1 MLATYVYL
9 MRYIFCDRFLKKFMK
24 VRSVNNTIINNSL
37 TEGRD
42 IGQSQASVLK
52 NSKNNR
58 QISFKGADL
67 TTSLIDFWAAIAR
80 GGMAAS
86 FTVQDMLG
94 TNFPRTFAALDRNK
108 DITGKNNYKAA
119 VEVAIR
125 EFTTGPSMFIIPA
138 LVLAG
143 ASHYSGE
150 ANKVPVDN
158 IAIFSDI
165 MKGSIN
171 TLGDNKFKDIDFK
184 SLSKDELQN
193 ANIEIKKTFYKD
205 VFQNIFS
212 QFEGASDINIDEYV
226 DLMLKAEDQAT
237 PKRNF
242 FMSMFNKKITKDG
255 VQVDAKDEILSQLST
270 KFVADKKSHTQGWG
284 DFLTAK
290 IIPGSKPL
298 KISDIVDDMKNYS
311 NDFAKQYLSAQGKN
325 VQSNSK
331 MLVEKFVDNFRD
343 ARIGSR
349 FITNVMMVVATGLF
363 MSIIPKLYTRN
374 KTNPETDAIYA
385 QVNKQ
390 RQGAANNEN
399 K

>member
-1 MLATYVYL
+1 
-9 MRYIFCDRFLKKFMK
+9 
-24 VRSVNNTIINNSL
+24 
-37 TEGRD
+37 
-42 IGQSQASVLK
+42 
-52 NSKNNR
+52 
-58 QISFKGADL
+58 
-67 TTSLIDFWAAIAR
+67 
-80 GGMAAS
+80 
-86 FTVQDMLG
+86 
-94 TNFPRTFAALDRNK
+94 
-108 DITGKNNYKAA
+108 
-119 VEVAIR
+119 
-125 EFTTGPSMFIIPA
+125 
-138 LVLAG
+138 
-143 ASHYSGE
+143 
-150 ANKVPVDN
+150 
-158 IAIFSDI
+158 

-331 MLVEKFVDNFRD
+331 MLVEKDRK
-343 ARIGSR
+343 S
-349 FITNVMMVVATGLF
+349 VV
-363 MSIIPKLYTRN
+363 
-374 KTNPETDAIYA
+374 
-385 QVNKQ
+385 
-390 RQGAANNEN
+390 
-399 K
+399 

>member
-1 MLATYVYL
+1 
-9 MRYIFCDRFLKKFMK
+9 MK
-24 VRSVNNTIINNSL
+24 VRNVETTIINNNEKTGYSANL
-37 TEGRD
+37 PRNFS
-42 IGQSQASVLK
+42 IKKSA
-52 NSKNNR
+52 NSSTP
-58 QISFKGADL
+58 SFKGIDP
-67 TTSLIDFWAAIAR
+67 TSSMIDFWAAVAR
-80 GGMAAS
+80 GGLAAS

-143 ASHYSGE
+143 ASRYSGE

-158 IAIFSDI
+158 IAVFSDI

-171 TLGDNKFKDIDFK
+171 SLSDNKFKDINFK
-184 SLSKDELQN
+184 TLSKEELQN
-193 ANIEIKKTFYKD
+193 AGIEIKKTFYKD
-205 VFQNIFS
+205 VFESIFS
-212 QFEGASDINIDEYV
+212 QFADIKDINIDEYI
-226 DLMLKAEDQAT
+226 DLMLKAEDPAT

-242 FMSMFNKKITKDG
+242 FMSMANKRIMKNG
-255 VQVDAKDEILSQLST
+255 VAVDAKDEILSQLST
-270 KFVADKKSHTQGWG
+270 KFVADKKAHTQGWG

-290 IIPGSKPL
+290 IVPGTKSF
-298 KISDIVDDMKNYS
+298 KISDIIDDMKNYS
-311 NDFAKQYLSAQGKN
+311 NDFAKQYISAQ
-325 VQSNSK
+325 SK
-331 MLVEKFVDNFRD
+331 DITSGSKVLINKFINNFRD
-343 ARIGSR
+343 SRIGTR

-385 QVNKQ
+385 LVKEQ
-390 RQGAANNEN
+390 RGAANNEN
-399 K
+399 Q

>member
-1 MLATYVYL
+1 
-9 MRYIFCDRFLKKFMK
+9 MK
-24 VRSVNNTIINNSL
+24 VRNVETTIINNNEKTGYSANL
-37 TEGRD
+37 PRNFS
-42 IGQSQASVLK
+42 IKKSA
-52 NSKNNR
+52 NSSTP
-58 QISFKGADL
+58 SFKGIDP
-67 TTSLIDFWAAIAR
+67 TSSMIDFWAAVAR
-80 GGMAAS
+80 GGLAAS

-143 ASHYSGE
+143 ASRYSGE

-158 IAIFSDI
+158 IAVFSDI

-171 TLGDNKFKDIDFK
+171 SLSDNKFKDINFK
-184 SLSKDELQN
+184 TLSKEELQN
-193 ANIEIKKTFYKD
+193 AGIEIKKTFYKD
-205 VFQNIFS
+205 VFESIFS
-212 QFEGASDINIDEYV
+212 QFADIKDINIDEYIY
-226 DLMLKAEDQAT
+226 LMLKAEDPAT

-242 FMSMFNKKITKDG
+242 FMSMANKRIMKNG
-255 VQVDAKDEILSQLST
+255 VAVDAKDEILSQLST
-270 KFVADKKSHTQGWG
+270 KFVADKKAHTQGWG

-290 IIPGSKPL
+290 IVPGTKSF
-298 KISDIVDDMKNYS
+298 KISDIIDDMKNYS
-311 NDFAKQYLSAQGKN
+311 NDFAKQYISAQ
-325 VQSNSK
+325 SK
-331 MLVEKFVDNFRD
+331 DITSGSKVLINKFINNFRD
-343 ARIGSR
+343 SRIGTR

-385 QVNKQ
+385 QVKEQ
-390 RQGAANNEN
+390 RGAANNEN
-399 K
+399 Q

>member
-1 MLATYVYL
+1 
-9 MRYIFCDRFLKKFMK
+9 MK
-24 VRSVNNTIINNSL
+24 VRSVNSTIINN
-37 TEGRD
+37 TEKAGYNANLA
-42 IGQSQASVLK
+42 QNSSVQK
-52 NSKNNR
+52 SKNLSSSKV
-58 QISFKGADL
+58 SFRGLDP
-67 TTSLIDFWAAIAR
+67 TTTMIDFWAAVAR
-80 GGMAAS
+80 GGLAAS

-143 ASHYSGE
+143 ASRYSGE

-165 MKGSIN
+165 MKGSIDN
-171 TLGDNKFKDIDFK
+171 LSDNKFKNIDFK
-184 SLSKDELQN
+184 TLSKDELQN
-193 ANIEIKKTFYKD
+193 AGEEIKKVFYKD
-205 VFQNIFS
+205 VFESIFS
-212 QFEGASDINIDEYV
+212 QFADIKDINIDEYV
-226 DLMLKAEDQAT
+226 DLMLKAENPAT

-242 FMSMFNKKITKDG
+242 FMSMANKRIVKNG
-255 VQVDAKDEILSQLST
+255 VVVDAKDEILSQLST

-290 IIPGSKPL
+290 IIPGSKSL
-298 KISDIVDDMKNYS
+298 KISDIIDDMKNYS
-311 NDFAKQYLSAQGKN
+311 NDFVKQYISTQNKDIKAG
-325 VQSNSK
+325 SK
-331 MLVEKFVDNFRD
+331 VLVDKFINNFRD
-343 ARIGSR
+343 SRIGTR

-385 QVNKQ
+385 QVKQ
-390 RQGAANNEN
+390 QRGAKNNED

>member
-1 MLATYVYL
+1 
-9 MRYIFCDRFLKKFMK
+9 MK
-24 VRSVNNTIINNSL
+24 VRNVETTIINNNEKTGYSANL
-37 TEGRD
+37 PRNFS
-42 IGQSQASVLK
+42 IKKSA
-52 NSKNNR
+52 NSSTP
-58 QISFKGADL
+58 SFKGIDP
-67 TTSLIDFWAAIAR
+67 TSSMIDFWAAVAR
-80 GGMAAS
+80 GGLAAS

-143 ASHYSGE
+143 ASRYSGE

-158 IAIFSDI
+158 IAVFSDI

-171 TLGDNKFKDIDFK
+171 SLSDNKFKDINFK
-184 SLSKDELQN
+184 TLSKEELQN
-193 ANIEIKKTFYKD
+193 AGIEIKKTFYKD
-205 VFQNIFS
+205 VFESIFS
-212 QFEGASDINIDEYV
+212 QFADIKDINIDEYI
-226 DLMLKAEDQAT
+226 DLMLKAEDPAT

-242 FMSMFNKKITKDG
+242 FMSMANKRIMKNG
-255 VQVDAKDEILSQLST
+255 VAVDAKDEILSQLST
-270 KFVADKKSHTQGWG
+270 KFVADKKAHTQGWG

-290 IIPGSKPL
+290 IVPGTKSF
-298 KISDIVDDMKNYS
+298 KISDIIDDMKNYS
-311 NDFAKQYLSAQGKN
+311 NDFAKQYISAQ
-325 VQSNSK
+325 SK
-331 MLVEKFVDNFRD
+331 DITSGSKVLIIKFINNFRD
-343 ARIGSR
+343 SRIGTR

-385 QVNKQ
+385 QVKEQ
-390 RQGAANNEN
+390 RGAANNEN
-399 K
+399 Q

>member
-1 MLATYVYL
+1 
-9 MRYIFCDRFLKKFMK
+9 MK
-24 VRSVNNTIINNSL
+24 VRSVNTTIIDNNAAECQNTAPLHASTANKNANSL
-37 TEGRD
+37 
-42 IGQSQASVLK
+42 
-52 NSKNNR
+52 
-58 QISFKGADL
+58 SFMGVDP
-67 TTSLIDFWAAIAR
+67 TTCLIDFWAAIAR
-80 GGMAAS
+80 GGLAAS

-143 ASHYSGE
+143 VSRYSGT

-165 MKGSIN
+165 MRGTVN
-171 TLGDNKFKDIDFK
+171 NLNDNKFKDVDFK
-184 SLSKDELQN
+184 ALSAEELKDAGTQ
-193 ANIEIKKTFYKD
+193 IKRTFYKD
-205 VFQNIFS
+205 VFDNIFS
-212 QFEGASDINIDEYV
+212 QYENASDINTREYV
-226 DLMLKAEDQAT
+226 DLMMKAESPDV

-242 FMSMFNKKITKDG
+242 FMSMFNKKAMKDG
-255 VQVDAKDEILSQLST
+255 VPVDAKDEILSKLSA
-270 KFVADKKSHTQGWG
+270 KFVEDKKSHTQGWG

-290 IIPGSKPL
+290 IVPDAKPV
-298 KISDIVDDMKNYS
+298 KINDIVDDMKNYS
-311 NDFAKQYLSAQGKN
+311 NDFIKRYIQTQEKDIKAG
-325 VQSNSK
+325 SK
-331 MLVEKFVDNFRD
+331 FIADKFVDNFRD
-343 ARIGSR
+343 SRIGSR

-390 RQGAANNEN
+390 RQGATNDEN

>member
-1 MLATYVYL
+1 
-9 MRYIFCDRFLKKFMK
+9 MK
-24 VRSVNNTIINNSL
+24 VRNVETTIINNNEKTGYSANL
-37 TEGRD
+37 PRNFS
-42 IGQSQASVLK
+42 IKKSA
-52 NSKNNR
+52 NSSTP
-58 QISFKGADL
+58 SFKGIDP
-67 TTSLIDFWAAIAR
+67 TSSMIDFWAAVAR
-80 GGMAAS
+80 GGLAAS

-143 ASHYSGE
+143 ASRYSGE

-158 IAIFSDI
+158 IAVFSDI

-171 TLGDNKFKDIDFK
+171 SLSDNKFKDINFK
-184 SLSKDELQN
+184 TLSKEELQS
-193 ANIEIKKTFYKD
+193 AGIEIKKTFYKD
-205 VFQNIFS
+205 VFESIFS
-212 QFEGASDINIDEYV
+212 QFADIKDINIDEYI
-226 DLMLKAEDQAT
+226 DLMLKAEDPAT

-242 FMSMFNKKITKDG
+242 FMSMANKRIMKNG
-255 VQVDAKDEILSQLST
+255 VAVDAKDEILSQLST
-270 KFVADKKSHTQGWG
+270 KFVADKKAHTQGWG

-290 IIPGSKPL
+290 IVPGTKSF
-298 KISDIVDDMKNYS
+298 KISDIIDDMKNYS
-311 NDFAKQYLSAQGKN
+311 NDFAKQYISAQ
-325 VQSNSK
+325 SK
-331 MLVEKFVDNFRD
+331 DITSGSKVLINKFINNFRD
-343 ARIGSR
+343 SRIGTR

-385 QVNKQ
+385 QVKEQ
-390 RQGAANNEN
+390 RGAANNEN
-399 K
+399 Q

>member
-1 MLATYVYL
+1 MLATYICYI
-9 MRYIFCDRFLKKFMK
+9 RYIFCDRFLKKFMK
-24 VRSVNNTIINNSL
+24 VRSVNNTIINNNFAESQ
-37 TEGRD
+37 G
-42 IGQSQASVLK
+42 IGQSKASVLK
-52 NSKNNR
+52 NPNNGDHV
-58 QISFKGADL
+58 SFKGVDP
-67 TTSLIDFWAAIAR
+67 TTCLIDFWAAIAR

-143 ASHYSGE
+143 ASRYSGE

-171 TLGDNKFKDIDFK
+171 NLSDNQFRDIDFQT
-184 SLSKDELQN
+184 LSKDELKN
-193 ANIEIKKTFYKD
+193 ASLDIKRTFYKD
-205 VFQNIFS
+205 VFENIFS
-212 QFEGASDINIDEYV
+212 QFDNTTGINVDEYV
-226 DLMLKAEDQAT
+226 ELMLRAEDPAT

-242 FMSMFNKKITKDG
+242 FMSMFNKRIIKDG
-255 VQVDAKDEILSQLST
+255 NPVDAKDEILSQLNT

-290 IIPGSKPL
+290 IVPGTKPV
-298 KISDIVDDMKNYS
+298 KISDIADDMKNYS
-311 NDFAKQYLSAQGKN
+311 NDFVKQYLSAQSKN
-325 VQSNSK
+325 VGSNGR

-390 RQGAANNEN
+390 RQGANNGEN